1 MAKKYKIAFV
11 FIVENGDLENK
22 AILLG
27 ESLRRFFPYSDKVPI
42 FAVRPRK
49 GKEIHEST
57 LDKFKELGI
66 VYVYKPVNIKWKN
79 LPFANEAYGSA
90 LIEDRLKDDTEV
102 LVYLDA
108 DIVLLK
114 NPEKLYM
121 PDNIKAL
128 VTPIDVFV
136 SNAAKYNE
144 KLPMSYKFAYELNK
158 VDLKKL
164 WPVFTK
170 IDKVEIYPSFNSG
183 FIAVR
188 PEVGI
193 FRKWRE
199 MFEVSVRVG
208 YFGIIN
214 PFSAQFFFT
223 DQVFLSS
230 VIVSMLGRSD
240 IEILD
245 DGYNFPLN
253 FAQRIYN
260 VKGKIDLN
268 EITFLH
274 YHHSFYD
281 MNWTEFFNA
290 DDPNISWLIHKL
302 PLFKDKHTA
311 VYRHKVEY
319 IKQYILYCYWK
330 IKLILVPL
338 NKTDNPKEKS
348 SVVSK

>member
-1 MAKKYKIAFV
+1 MLLGLPVLLASCSAGSIPSDNAL
-11 FIVENGDLENK
+11 FIILYTFCLLVDNDS
-22 AILLG
+22 AILSGFSPCEYINRIFDLSTIRA
-27 ESLRRFFPYSDKVPI
+27 SLI
-42 FAVRPRK
+42 
-49 GKEIHEST
+49 
-57 LDKFKELGI
+57 
-66 VYVYKPVNIKWKN
+66 
-79 LPFANEAYGSA
+79 
-90 LIEDRLKDDTEV
+90 
-102 LVYLDA
+102 LDA
-108 DIVLLK
+108 DSFFSIASSSPVSFSSPMDFLNTMVTYYEGVLIIVTLLWK
-114 NPEKLYM
+114 RY
-121 PDNIKAL
+121 NIKAL
-128 VTPIDVFV
+128 VTPIDVFG

-144 KLPMSYKFAYELNK
+144 KLPMSYKFSYELNK

-290 DDPNISWLIHKL
+290 DDTNISWLIHKL
-302 PLFKDKHTA
+302 PLFKDIHTA

-338 NKTDNPKEKS
+338 NKTDNPREKS
-348 SVVSK
+348 SVVEK